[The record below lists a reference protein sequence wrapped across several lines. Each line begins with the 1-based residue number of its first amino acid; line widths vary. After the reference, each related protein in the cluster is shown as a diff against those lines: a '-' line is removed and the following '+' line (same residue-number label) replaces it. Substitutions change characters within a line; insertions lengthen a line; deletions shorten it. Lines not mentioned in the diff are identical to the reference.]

1 MATGE
6 HLSKLRTLPS
16 SSRVWLRWSSP
27 MTLVLPQIKPN
38 NNHSEMSIIN
48 KHFHI
53 YYFVW
58 VHHPGFLLT
67 CEKRKWTSG
76 VCQVMSRKERGRE
89 LRSGLPIYALPHL
102 PFGSQKGLC
111 PSSCLPAWKS
121 QAGASMDTVWGLSHT
136 REIRSFRWTWTFT
149 HLIWCLF
156 VYLLVISV
164 GFCKSLCLRRL
175 EMKFRKAPD
184 VKWDQWFAMNF
195 FFYQIIFL
203 HLLKCIF
210 SLFC

>member
-1 MATGE
+1 
-6 HLSKLRTLPS
+6 
-16 SSRVWLRWSSP
+16 

-67 CEKRKWTSG
+67 YEKRKWTSG

-102 PFGSQKGLC
+102 PFSSQKGLC

-195 FFYQIIFL
+195 FLSNYFSSFIEMYFFSI
-203 HLLKCIF
+203 LLTVHETCWR
-210 SLFC
+210 LQC

>member
-1 MATGE
+1 
-6 HLSKLRTLPS
+6 
-16 SSRVWLRWSSP
+16 
-27 MTLVLPQIKPN
+27 
-38 NNHSEMSIIN
+38 MSIIN

-195 FFYQIIFL
+195 FFIKLFFFIYWNVFFLYSVNSTWNTSTFAMLKQTYILGLNPICSGCIIFF
-203 HLLKCIF
+203 IF
-210 SLFC
+210 LFF